1 VSSLIKIVVVL
12 ALLLLGVDRG
22 GDYLAEQA
30 AAKELQRSVNLP
42 TQPDVAIDGFPF
54 LPQFLKRR
62 YQHVE
67 LTAADVRLSR
77 QVSVAR
83 VHLDFRGV
91 TSSRDFRR
99 FHART
104 ATARATIGYRAL
116 SKVIGV
122 RVVYAGGNK
131 VRASKQFSVLGQDI
145 RPAITVEPQVL
156 KGAVS
161 FANATISHPGNVP
174 PFVSQQ
180 LRDLFGASVALDQI
194 PFDVRVTSVSAHAD
208 GLRLSLAGKDLS
220 YVPPK

>member
-1 VSSLIKIVVVL
+1 MSRLIKVLVVL
-12 ALLLLGVDRG
+12 ALLLLGLDRG

-30 AAKELQRSVNLP
+30 AAKELQRSTSLR

-54 LPQFLKRR
+54 LTQFLSRR

-77 QVSVAR
+77 QVSVSR

-104 ATARATIGYRAL
+104 ATATATIGYGAL
-116 SKVIGV
+116 SRTIGV
-122 RVVYAGGNK
+122 RVRYAGGHK
-131 VRASKQFSVLGQDI
+131 VRASKAFSVLGQTI
-145 RPAITVEPQVL
+145 HPAITVEPRAL
-156 KGAVS
+156 KGAVA
-161 FANATISHPGNVP
+161 FANASISNPADVP

-180 LRDLFGASVALDQI
+180 LRDLFGAAVTLDQI

-208 GLRLSLAGKDLS
+208 GLRLSLAGKDIS

>member
-1 VSSLIKIVVVL
+1 MSRLIKILVVL

-30 AAKELQRSVNLP
+30 AAKELQRSTSLR

-54 LPQFLKRR
+54 LTQFLSRR

-77 QVSVAR
+77 QVTVAR

-91 TSSRDFRR
+91 TSSRDFQR
-99 FHART
+99 FHARRTT
-104 ATARATIGYRAL
+104 ANATIGYRAL

-122 RVVYAGGNK
+122 KVRYAGGNK
-131 VRASKQFSVLGQDI
+131 VRASKTFSVLGQDI
-145 RPAITVEPQVL
+145 HPAVTVEPQVL

-161 FANATISHPGNVP
+161 FVNASISNPGDVP

-180 LRDLFGASVALDQI
+180 LRNLFGGNVALDQI

-208 GLRLSLAGKDLS
+208 GLRLSLAGKNIS